1 VHRAVETGDHL
12 FPFLQLVVH
21 PQNLSGRITLRWFLL
36 QFHQFHPEDG
46 RRSVLLSDAEVGVRH
61 KQHLLLFLVFAVLT
75 DLPSGK
81 ALNLQNC
88 ADWGVLGEITGF
100 FLTHRCGKEL
110 FGNIELP
117 LFSL

>member
-1 VHRAVETGDHL
+1 MHWAVETGDHL
-12 FPFLQLVVH
+12 FSFLQLVVH
-21 PQNLSGRITLRWFLL
+21 PQNLSSRIALRWFLL

-75 DLPSGK
+75 DLPSRE
-81 ALNLQNC
+81 ALNLNNC
-88 ADWGVLGEITGF
+88 ANWGVLGEITGF
-100 FLTHRCGKEL
+100 FLTQRCGKEL
-110 FGNIELP
+110 FGNIELS